1 MTFGLFA
8 LVFWWVVLTLT
19 AATFGVLLKRALV
32 LAAQDALVK
41 FYSFRIQRM
50 LRREDDEALRLVKA
64 ELVKRL

>member
-8 LVFWWVVLTLT
+8 LWFWWTWLALT

-32 LAAQDALVK
+32 LAGQDALVK
-41 FYSFRIQRM
+41 FYGWRIQRM